1 MEQIEAIRLSDEEKQ
16 IVGSFID
23 LDIKIAGK
31 AGVSL
36 AKVFCYLCSHSKL
49 IQCGDKNITKFDELI
64 SLDDVRTYN
73 THESFKCC
81 NKEAEDDR
89 S

>member
-16 IVGSFID
+16 IVGSFIE
-23 LDIKIAGK
+23 LDRKIAGK

-36 AKVFCYLCSHSKL
+36 TKAFCYLCSCSKL
-49 IQCGDKNITKFDELI
+49 IQCDDKNITKFDELI
-64 SLDDVRTYN
+64 PLDDVRAYDTYA
-73 THESFKCC
+73 SLKGG
-81 NKEAEDDR
+81 R